1 MVRKI
6 VVLAKVWQSVYI
18 GVDKILA
25 VFSHRGNFRLARIFA
40 MPKLGAPTLQIISGL
55 SFFFGITPET
65 LPKTSVYKTEQN

>member
-1 MVRKI
+1 MVRKF
-6 VVLAKVWQSVYI
+6 VVLAKVWQSVHI

-25 VFSHRGNFRLARIFA
+25 VFSHRGKFRLARIFA

-65 LPKTSVYKTEQN
+65 LPRDKCL